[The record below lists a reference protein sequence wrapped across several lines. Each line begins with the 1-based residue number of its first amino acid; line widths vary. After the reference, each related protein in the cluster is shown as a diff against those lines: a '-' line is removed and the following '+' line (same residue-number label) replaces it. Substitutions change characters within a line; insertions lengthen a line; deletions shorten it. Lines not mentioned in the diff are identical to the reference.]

1 VTDLGERILGPEVPS
16 GADSSLESMLSELWR
31 EVLGCDSVNP
41 DDDFFGLGGDSLLA
55 IRMLA
60 AVDDR
65 LEVPIGFPEF
75 ADTPT
80 ISFLL
85 GAIQAERPSA
95 QAAETLPRP
104 ATTSPVVPCTPAQ
117 ERLWFLEEMAGAR
130 GVYNMP
136 LGARLVG
143 PLDVDALERSL
154 MEIVRRHGALR
165 TGFEDEGGTPIQ
177 VVHEHRHLEL
187 ERHDLSGLD
196 EPDSEAQ
203 RFADEFASR
212 PFSLKTDI
220 LVRAALLRLRPDEHV
235 LQLVF
240 HHIVCDGWSHV
251 VVFQELT
258 ALYDRLARGEE
269 PAFPPP
275 RTQYADFALRQRGA
289 TAGSAPEDG
298 LAYWRGRLADAPNV
312 LDLPT
317 DRPRPQVPSYRG
329 ATRRTRLLPTLSAD
343 VRNFARSEGATVFT
357 TLLAV
362 FYVLLHRLSGQ
373 TGVVVG
379 ATVAGRE
386 RSDLDDAVGLFA
398 NTVALPVDLEDGP
411 TFRELLG
418 RVRGVVRDALAHQD
432 VPFERVVAELQ
443 VERELSRHPIFQV
456 FFAHVPHA
464 PLGILTA
471 EPFDA
476 RSSTARFDLTLWVEE
491 EANEQLELAW
501 EYATDLFED
510 GTVASYEAQFL
521 ELLQAAIDVPERT
534 VADLPLIAPAERE
547 SLIAASAATAEFPV
561 ACLHELFATQVE
573 RSPDAPALTFEG
585 TTVSYRELDARAN
598 ALAHRLRD
606 LDVGP
611 DVLVALFLERSL
623 ELVIAILGVLKAGGA
638 YVPLDPQYPAERL
651 AYILQDTQAP
661 VLVTDQSL
669 LDDLPPHRAV
679 TLCFGS
685 DFDDG
690 DRRPEPPS
698 SQSRPEDL
706 AYVIYTSGST
716 GRPKG
721 VQVEHRNVARLFSA
735 TEPWFGFS
743 NTDTWLLFHSYAFD
757 FSVWELWGPLLHGGR
772 LVVCPHWTMRSPQ
785 LLAELLRDERVTVL
799 NATPSLFLTALDDN
813 LAVSDD
819 LSLRVV
825 VFGGEALRPPTLK
838 PWFNRF
844 GAHGPM
850 LVNMYGITE
859 TTVHV
864 TYRPVHAA
872 DTERDVSPI
881 GRPIPDLGLYV
892 LDPRLEPVPPGVPG
906 ELFVGGAGVARG
918 YLNRPELTAERFPPN
933 PFGGGRLYRTGD
945 RACRRADGEIEYLGR
960 LDDQVKIRGFR
971 IELGEIEA
979 ALAEHPAVSECILR
993 ALEAA
998 PGDTRLVAYVVPA
1011 ASARGRDPE
1020 SLRTE
1025 IQGSLEEKLPG
1036 YMVPAAFVFIDV
1048 LPLTANGK
1056 LDVRSLPQP
1065 VWDGV
1070 RGGEDA
1076 APATETEKL
1085 LAAIWCEVLGIA
1097 EVGRHASFFNLGG
1110 HSLLAA
1116 RVIAQVRERF
1126 EIKPSVRSI
1135 FDHPTLSAFAS
1146 HVDEL
1151 AEIAQVT
1158 TSPDPQVAQQ
1168 EPVRDRRRY
1177 PLSANQQQ
1185 LLFFDQLDRGSPV
1198 YNAGLAV
1205 AISGPLRRDALERAL
1220 AGVVERHEALRTAI
1234 VWQDDVAEQVVLAD
1248 WRFELPLI
1256 DLSAASA
1263 IQAREEL
1270 PRLLREHAR
1279 RPFALERDLLLR
1291 PTLFRLADEE
1301 HVLLL
1306 QTHHIAV
1313 DAWSV
1318 EILFHDIS
1326 ELYDAAVADRPPQLA
1341 ALALQY
1347 GDFAVWQRERLQG
1360 QRLQD
1365 EMLFWRSALAGAP
1378 TFLPLATDRPR
1389 PRVHRFEGGVHEVA
1403 LGPEVAQAVTS
1414 ACREENVTPYLF
1426 LLAVFATLL
1435 YRLTGQ
1441 DDILLGGPF
1450 ANRGQPDFQR
1460 LVGFFAN
1467 TLVVRARLA
1476 GNPTFRELLSRV
1488 RETTAELLDHQEL
1501 TFEGIVDAVR
1511 PPRYAG
1517 VNPLFQVNFRVRV
1530 DPNPSLEL
1538 AGTSTR
1544 RVPVEIG
1551 LARFDLA
1558 LELHVHQEGVLAE
1571 FNFDTDLFERQT
1583 IERLADGFI
1592 ELLAQA
1598 LDRPSARL
1606 LEFQL
1611 HDDLVSPRATAP
1623 QARPILRSRARGGR

>member
-1 VTDLGERILGPEVPS
+1 
-16 GADSSLESMLSELWR
+16 MLSQLWR
-31 EVLGCDSVNP
+31 EVLGCDSVEP

-60 AVDDR
+60 TVDD
-65 LEVPIGFPEF
+65 LVGVPIGFPEF

-80 ISFLL
+80 MSFLL
-85 GAIQAERPSA
+85 TAIQAERPSA
-95 QAAETLPRP
+95 QPAEISPEP
-104 ATTSPVVPCTPAQ
+104 ATTPSVVPCTPAQ

-136 LGARLVG
+136 LGARLRG

-154 MEIVRRHGALR
+154 MAIVQRHGALR
-165 TGFEDEGGTPIQ
+165 TGFEDEGGAPVQ
-177 VVHEHRHLEL
+177 VVHELRHLEL

-196 EPDSEAQ
+196 DPDAEAQ
-203 RFADEFASR
+203 RFVDEFASR

-220 LVRAALLRLRPDEHV
+220 LVRAVLLRLRADEHV

-251 VVFQELT
+251 VVFQELA
-258 ALYDRLARGEE
+258 ALYGALARGEE
-269 PAFPPP
+269 PALPPP
-275 RTQYADFALRQRGA
+275 RTQYADFAFSRTGA
-289 TAGSAPEDG
+289 SAGSGIEEG
-298 LAYWRGRLADAPNV
+298 LVHWRDRLADVPHV
-312 LDLPT
+312 LELPT
-317 DRPRPQVPSYRG
+317 DRARPHAPSYRG
-329 ATRRTRLLPTLSAD
+329 STRRTPLPVTLSAEI
-343 VRNFARSEGATVFT
+343 RSFARAEGATVFT

-362 FYVLLHRLSGQ
+362 YYVLLHRLSGQ
-373 TGVVVG
+373 PGVVVG

-386 RSDLDDAVGLFA
+386 RSGLDDAVGLFA
-398 NTVALPVDLEDGP
+398 NTVALPVDLDDSP
-411 TFRELLG
+411 TFRDLLT
-418 RVRGVVRDALAHQD
+418 RVRGVVRDAMAHQD
-432 VPFERVVAELQ
+432 VEFEQVVAELQ
-443 VERELSRHPIFQV
+443 VERDLGRHPIFQV
-456 FFAHVPHA
+456 FFAHVPRA
-464 PLGILTA
+464 PLDIPGA

-476 RSSTARFDLTLWVEE
+476 RPSTARFDLTLWVEE

-510 GTVASYEAQFL
+510 ETIARYEAYFL
-521 ELLQAAIDVPERT
+521 ELLHAAIDVPECT
-534 VADLPLIAPAERE
+534 VAALPLVARAERE
-547 SLIAASAATAEFPV
+547 SLVSASAATADFPV
-561 ACLHELFATQVE
+561 ACLHELFAAQAE
-573 RSPDAPALTFEG
+573 RSPDAPAVTFEG
-585 TTVSYRELDARAN
+585 TTMSYRELDGRAN
-598 ALAHRLRD
+598 AVAHRLRE
-606 LDVGP
+606 LGVGP
-611 DVLVALFLERSL
+611 DVLVALCLERSS
-623 ELVIAILGVLKAGGA
+623 ELVVAVLGVLKAGGA
-638 YVPLDPQYPAERL
+638 YVPLDPQYPADRL
-651 AYILQDTQAP
+651 AYILDDAQAP
-661 VLVTDQSL
+661 VLLTDESL
-669 LDDLPPHRAV
+669 LDQLPPHQAV

-685 DFDDG
+685 DFG
-690 DRRPEPPS
+690 KEDRRPEPPS
-698 SQSRPEDL
+698 SQSSPEDL

-716 GRPKG
+716 GKPKG

-735 TEPWFGFS
+735 TEPWFGIS
-743 NTDTWLLFHSYAFD
+743 EDDTWLLFHSYAFD
-757 FSVWELWGPLLHGGR
+757 FSVWELWGPLLYGGR
-772 LVVCPHWTMRSPQ
+772 LVVCPHWTTRSPQ

-799 NATPSLFLTALDDN
+799 NATPSLFLTVMDDL

-819 LSLRVV
+819 LALRVV
-825 VFGGEALRPPTLK
+825 VFGGEALRPLALK
-838 PWFNRF
+838 PWFTRL
-844 GAHGPM
+844 GTRGPT

-864 TYRPVHAA
+864 TYRPLQAA
-872 DTERDVSPI
+872 DAERDVSPI

-918 YLNRPELTAERFPPN
+918 YLNRPELTAERFLPN

-945 RACRRADGEIEYLGR
+945 RACRRADGEIEFLGR

-979 ALAEHPAVSECILR
+979 ALAEDPAVAECVVR
-993 ALEAA
+993 AVEGAS
-998 PGDTRLVAYVVPA
+998 GDARLASYVVLA

-1020 SLRTE
+1020 SVCSE
-1025 IQGSLEEKLPG
+1025 IQVGLEGKLPG
-1036 YMVPAAFVFIDV
+1036 YMVPAAFVLIDA
-1048 LPLTANGK
+1048 LPLTHNGK
-1056 LDVRSLPQP
+1056 LDVRALPPP
-1065 VWDGV
+1065 VWDG
-1070 RGGEDA
+1070 GGAGEDA
-1076 APATETEKL
+1076 GPASETEKR
-1085 LAAIWCEVLGIA
+1085 LAAIWCEVLGVA
-1097 EVGRHASFFNLGG
+1097 EVSRDASFFNLGG

-1126 EIKPSVRSI
+1126 QIKPSVRSI

-1146 HVDEL
+1146 HVDEF
-1151 AEIAQVT
+1151 AGMTQVPASSEPPGAQE
-1158 TSPDPQVAQQ
+1158 
-1168 EPVRDRRRY
+1168 EPVRDRRQY

-1205 AISGPLRRDALERAL
+1205 EISGPLEHDALERAL
-1220 AGVVERHEALRTAI
+1220 AAVVERHEALRTAL
-1234 VWQDDVAEQVVLAD
+1234 VWRDGVAEQVVLTD
-1248 WRFELPLI
+1248 WAFELPVI
-1256 DLSAASA
+1256 DLGAVSEA
-1263 IQAREEL
+1263 QAREEL
-1270 PRLLREHAR
+1270 PPLLREHAR
-1279 RPFALERDLLLR
+1279 RPFALERDALLR
-1291 PTLFRLADEE
+1291 ATLFRLADET

-1326 ELYDAAVADRPPQLA
+1326 ELYDAFVTDRPPQLP

-1347 GDFAVWQRERLQG
+1347 RDFAVWQRERLQG

-1365 EMLFWRSALAGAP
+1365 ERLFWRSALAGAP
-1378 TFLPLATDRPR
+1378 TLLPLATDRPR
-1389 PRVHRFEGGVHEVA
+1389 PRVQRFEGAVHDVA
-1403 LGPEVAQAVTS
+1403 LGPEVAQAVTAAS
-1414 ACREENVTPYLF
+1414 GDESVTPYMF

-1435 YRLTGQ
+1435 YRVTGQ

-1450 ANRGQPDFQR
+1450 ANRGQPDFQP
-1460 LVGFFAN
+1460 LVGYFAN

-1511 PPRYAG
+1511 PPRDAG

-1530 DPNPSLEL
+1530 DPNPTLEL

-1558 LELHVHQEGVLAE
+1558 LELHVHQQGVLAE
-1571 FNFDTDLFERQT
+1571 FNFDTDLFDRPT
-1583 IERLADGFI
+1583 IERLADGFV

-1598 LDRPSARL
+1598 LERPSARL
-1606 LEFQL
+1606 LEFRL
-1611 HDDLVSPRATAP
+1611 ADELVSPRAPEP
-1623 QARPILRSRARGGR
+1623 QARPIVRSRARGGS